1 MTPGTFLTVLVVGL
15 LAGWLAGFF
24 MKDSGYG
31 LVWDVVLASGGST
44 LAYWTVQALGLSPD
58 EGTFAT
64 MAVAFIGAASLIG
77 AQRRFWHGVS
87 PRKGRPA
94 AGRRRS

>member
-1 MTPGTFLTVLVVGL
+1 MSPGTFLTVLVVGL

-44 LAYWTVQALGLSPD
+44 LTYWIVQALGLSPD
-58 EGTFAT
+58 QGMFAT
-64 MAVAFIGAASLIG
+64 MAVAFAGAAGLIG
-77 AQRRFWHGVS
+77 VQRRFWHGV
-87 PRKGRPA
+87 PPKKGRPA

>member
-1 MTPGTFLTVLVVGL
+1 MNPGTFLTVLVVGL

-44 LAYWTVQALGLSPD
+44 LAYWTMQTLGLSPD
-58 EGTFAT
+58 QGMFAT
-64 MAVAFIGAASLIG
+64 MAVAFVGAASLIG
-77 AQRRFWHGVS
+77 AQRRFWHGV
-87 PRKGRPA
+87 PLKKAR

>member
-1 MTPGTFLTVLVVGL
+1 MNPGTFLTVLVVGL

-44 LAYWTVQALGLSPD
+44 LAYWAVQALGLSP
-58 EGTFAT
+58 EQGTVAT
-64 MAVAFIGAASLIG
+64 MAVAFVGAASLIG
-77 AQRRFWHGVS
+77 AQRRFWHGV
-87 PRKGRPA
+87 PLKKAR

>member
-31 LVWDVVLASGGST
+31 LVWDVVLASGGSA
-44 LAYWTVQALGLSPD
+44 LAYWIVQAFGLSPD
-58 EGTFAT
+58 QGMFAT
-64 MAVAFIGAASLIG
+64 MAVAVVGAAGLIG
-77 AQRRFWHGVS
+77 AQRRFWHDV
-87 PRKGRPA
+87 PLKKGRP
-94 AGRRRS
+94 GRRRS

>member
-44 LAYWTVQALGLSPD
+44 LAYWAVQALGLSPD
-58 EGTFAT
+58 QGTFAT
-64 MAVAFIGAASLIG
+64 MVVAFVGAASLIG
-77 AQRRFWHGVS
+77 AQRRFWHGVPLKKS
-87 PRKGRPA
+87 RSA

>member
-44 LAYWTVQALGLSPD
+44 LAYWLVQAFGLSPD
-58 EGTFAT
+58 QGMFAT
-64 MAVAFIGAASLIG
+64 MAVAFVGAAGLIG
-77 AQRRFWHGVS
+77 AQRRFWHGV
-87 PRKGRPA
+87 PLKKGRP
-94 AGRRRS
+94 GRRRS